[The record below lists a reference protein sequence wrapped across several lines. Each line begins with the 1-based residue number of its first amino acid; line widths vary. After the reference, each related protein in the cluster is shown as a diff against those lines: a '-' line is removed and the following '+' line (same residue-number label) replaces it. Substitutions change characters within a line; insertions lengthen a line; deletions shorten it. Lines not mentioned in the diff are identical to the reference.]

1 MLVTIKLNGEY
12 IATTRMTISQ
22 IRKAEHE
29 GFQIIN
35 K

>member
-1 MLVTIKLNGEY
+1 MLVTVKLNGEY
-12 IATTRMTISQ
+12 IATTRMTINQ

>member
-12 IATTRMTISQ
+12 IATTRMTINQ
-22 IRKAEHE
+22 IRKAERE

>member
-12 IATTRMTISQ
+12 IATTRMTINQ
-22 IRKAEHE
+22 IRKAEYE

>member
-12 IATTRMTISQ
+12 IATTRMTINQ

>member
-1 MLVTIKLNGEY
+1 MLVTIKLNGDY
-12 IATTRMTISQ
+12 IATTRMSVDE
-22 IRKAEHE
+22 IRKAEYE